1 MNSKASLMAALVGL
15 AMLATP
21 IAASAK
27 DKNHY
32 FSNNSYAARVSRPYV
47 GPVVVSKHEFRHG
60 PRATWMPAPQP
71 LAPVEWRGRGHRWGD
86 HDDDDYRGYRNYYP
100 APVYNAPVYA
110 APAYPAYGGY
120 GRNCR
125 AARSLL
131 YNYNRDRNTGHPA
144 AAYDLLRNNQ
154 WAFHSGCSAG
164 TPYAGGGLFNGFGG
178 LGGGPAYGYGYNG
191 YNQPYGG
198 YGRPYGGGS
207 ILTPFL
213 GQFVR

>member
-1 MNSKASLMAALVGL
+1 M
-15 AMLATP
+15 
-21 IAASAK
+21 
-27 DKNHY
+27 
-32 FSNNSYAARVSRPYV
+32 
-47 GPVVVSKHEFRHG
+47 
-60 PRATWMPAPQP
+60 
-71 LAPVEWRGRGHRWGD
+71 
-86 HDDDDYRGYRNYYP
+86 
-100 APVYNAPVYA
+100 
-110 APAYPAYGGY
+110 YGGY
-120 GRNCR
+120 GPAYADPCR
-125 AARSLL
+125 HARGVII
-131 YNYNRDRNTGHPA
+131 NYYRDRNTGHPA

-164 TPYAGGGLFNGFGG
+164 TPYAGGGLFNRFGG